1 MLASVGKGHY
11 DAAFDTGTNICPT
24 PFNPRLASVL
34 FYPLLLELKKSALCS
49 NDPISACPC
58 RKNFSLPYTGFWF
71 INCGPCGCPLL
82 VHIFI
87 LLVRSFSVGASPLFW
102 SQGK

>member
-58 RKNFSLPYTGFWF
+58 REIFSLTQVSG
-71 INCGPCGCPLL
+71 LL
-82 VHIFI
+82 TVDLVAVLCLYIF
-87 LLVRSFSVGASPLFW
+87 FC
-102 SQGK
+102 